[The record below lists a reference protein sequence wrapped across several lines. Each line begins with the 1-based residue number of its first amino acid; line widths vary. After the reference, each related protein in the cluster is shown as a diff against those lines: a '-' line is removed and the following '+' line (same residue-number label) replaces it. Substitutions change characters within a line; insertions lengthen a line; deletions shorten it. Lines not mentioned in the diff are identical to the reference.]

1 MGKWHGLACEVR
13 TADAV
18 EREHWGGVLTTMHEE
33 PTLGLPAI
41 DRDYDT
47 LLAHIQERF
56 LADLE

>member
-1 MGKWHGLACEVR
+1 
-13 TADAV
+13 
-18 EREHWGGVLTTMHEE
+18 MHEE

-47 LLAHIQERF
+47 LLARIQERF